1 MAWFVILI
9 AIGAGA
15 MTPLQG
21 TNAELFKFWQQP
33 IWTTAWVYLSG
44 FAGIML
50 IQAFARQ
57 AMPATHAIQA
67 APWWAWTGGILSIIT
82 TLVALMFAQKLGSGM
97 FSGLSITAT
106 IIVSILLDHM
116 GWIGFKQHS
125 ASPQRIIGGLLMVA
139 GVWLVSKY

>member
-44 FAGIML
+44 FAGSML
-50 IQAFARQ
+50 IQALARQ
-57 AMPATHAIQA
+57 TLPATQA
-67 APWWAWTGGILSIIT
+67 VQSAPWWAWTGGILSIIT
-82 TLVALMFAQKLGSGM
+82 TL
-97 FSGLSITAT
+97 
-106 IIVSILLDHM
+106 H
-116 GWIGFKQHS
+116 
-125 ASPQRIIGGLLMVA
+125 R
-139 GVWLVSKY
+139 